1 MVARCIGHD
10 VSLSEEERVGRETCH
25 GAVSPAIAAWLRHW
39 TAALFQ
45 AILAAVAIC
54 FRSRIRMSLY
64 NFRDFTI
71 LIIDDSDFMRNL
83 ITDLCRNFGFG
94 DIMKAATV
102 QDAIDIVSQV
112 EVDIVLCD
120 WEMGKDGS
128 TGLDFISF
136 VRNDPVS
143 PNPHLPIIM
152 LSGYT
157 EMWRIQQARDKGA
170 TEYLKKP
177 MSAHTVL
184 ERICSVIDNP
194 RSLVEAP
201 GFVGPDRRRRE
212 GLYTG
217 PDRRSAASAAS
228 EDPASD

>member
-1 MVARCIGHD
+1 
-10 VSLSEEERVGRETCH
+10 
-25 GAVSPAIAAWLRHW
+25 
-39 TAALFQ
+39 
-45 AILAAVAIC
+45 
-54 FRSRIRMSLY
+54 MSLY

-71 LIIDDSDFMRNL
+71 LIVDDSDFMRNL
-83 ITDLCRNFGFG
+83 VTDLCRNFGFG
-94 DIMKAATV
+94 DILKAANV
-102 QDAIDIVSQV
+102 QDAIELVSQV

-120 WEMGKDGS
+120 WELGTEGS
-128 TGLDFISF
+128 SGLDLIAF

-157 EMWRIQQARDKGA
+157 ETWRIQMARDKGA
-170 TEYLKKP
+170 TEYLRKP

-201 GFVGPDRRRRE
+201 SFVGPDRRRRE
-212 GLYTG
+212 ALYSG
-217 PDRRSAASAAS
+217 PDRRGGGGAPATT
-228 EDPASD
+228 EDPSPE